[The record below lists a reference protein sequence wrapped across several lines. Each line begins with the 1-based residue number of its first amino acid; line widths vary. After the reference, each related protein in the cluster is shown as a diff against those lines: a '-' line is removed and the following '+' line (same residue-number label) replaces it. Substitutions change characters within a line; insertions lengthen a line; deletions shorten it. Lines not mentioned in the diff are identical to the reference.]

1 MKTTFFVPVLMLL
14 VLSSCQSIRVAS
26 DYDKEANFTS
36 YKTYAFLKKGIGQ
49 VEINDLDKKRILRS
63 IENALITK
71 GFSASENPDVL
82 INIAT
87 DSRKNISVDQYP
99 HGYYGFGYGWS
110 PFYGAYY
117 NNSVR
122 SSTEG
127 ILYIDVID
135 ASTKSLVWQG
145 KGIGY
150 LSQSSK
156 ERDARIQEFVTQIM
170 EAYPPQVKA
179 NN

>member
-71 GFSASENPDVL
+71 GFSASENPCFFWVCL
-82 INIAT
+82 H
-87 DSRKNISVDQYP
+87 SKEPYR
-99 HGYYGFGYGWS
+99 
-110 PFYGAYY
+110 
-117 NNSVR
+117 
-122 SSTEG
+122 
-127 ILYIDVID
+127 
-135 ASTKSLVWQG
+135 
-145 KGIGY
+145 
-150 LSQSSK
+150 QSSFQHRQK
-156 ERDARIQEFVTQIM
+156 TKDQKKKALQFANAYILAITHFCVDGPIQE
-170 EAYPPQVKA
+170 A
-179 NN
+179 NQTVF